1 MKRISTRHYF
11 KLIAFL
17 VVLSTLP
24 VIITGGLSYWQSS
37 KAIVDYS
44 NEEKMQNIYQ
54 IQTNIEQVL
63 RYIDLSTT
71 YFVRSPQT
79 MDLLNR
85 DMNAVSFSEFH
96 NLRKDLNHL
105 QTLETGIED
114 IVLVS
119 FDQNWII
126 NNDGLSRLS
135 AENYATLHSH
145 YLNLPE
151 HSHWLLEDANNIEI
165 PNAIKKSCPSYIN
178 LVKKLPVI
186 NKNKDGL
193 ISVLIPTCELTKIM
207 AQSTDNDA
215 FIVLDENHQVV
226 ADSNMDYVSED
237 GYVPPQLFQSID
249 QQQQHGQFEFMINN
263 IDYKISFRKSD
274 LNDWTYLSVV
284 KLSDLHKKSSS
295 IGLITVLIVSV
306 LLIISLGFA
315 FISGKLLYQPIK
327 KLKNVVAG
335 IGGSGHSSS
344 NEFEMI
350 ETHIQKLLN
359 QNQQLEQRIQS
370 QVNQLKQLFTI
381 RLLQGKVSPSEL
393 PLKVKSFHYASDW
406 DGFMVLSLKVDTFY
420 DTKFNENDRDL
431 ILFAINNL
439 IEDLIPE
446 NERLTPVV
454 INDTQTTVF
463 LIKERN
469 KPVYTQQ
476 MNERA
481 EYIQEQIKE
490 IFNLS
495 VSMGI
500 SSRFSNLEDAEIAFK
515 ESKEALKYRLKM
527 GETTTIF
534 YENLHRNYTN
544 FAPYPTAI
552 AKKVFDAIKLGN
564 LSNAKSELASFF
576 AYLKRHDIHHP
587 QLEIM
592 LSRFLYELFEVKE
605 EVGVEVESFDTTER
619 INDYQAFRSLQEIEE
634 WIVQAIFKPLIDG
647 INAKD
652 DSKNKR
658 ISDRMISLIHRNFD
672 EDLSLDGIAA
682 ELHYNPTYLS
692 TLFQKE
698 TGYSFSDYLLRYR
711 LKKAKEWL
719 TTTDKSVKEIAELL
733 QYNNSQNF
741 IRSFRKMEGITP
753 GKYRSRYKSKEA

>member
-1 MKRISTRHYF
+1 MKRFSTRHYF

-79 MDLLNR
+79 VDVLKTDMD
-85 DMNAVSFSEFH
+85 AVSFSEFH

-114 IVLVS
+114 MILVS
-119 FDQNWII
+119 FDKNWLI

-135 AENYATLHSH
+135 GDTYATLNSL
-145 YLNLPE
+145 YLNLPG
-151 HSHWLLEDANNIEI
+151 HSHWLLEDADKLEI
-165 PNAIKKSCPSYIN
+165 PNATKKSCPSYIN
-178 LVKKLPVI
+178 LVKKLPI
-186 NKNKDGL
+186 LTNKKDGL
-193 ISVLIPTCELTKIM
+193 ISVLIPTCELKKIM
-207 AQSTDNDA
+207 AESTDNEA
-215 FIVLDENHQVV
+215 FIVLDEHNQVV
-226 ADSNMDYVSED
+226 ADSNMEYVSED
-237 GYVPPQLFQSID
+237 GYVPQKLFQSID
-249 QQQQHGQFEFMINN
+249 QQQEYGQFEFNIQD
-263 IDYKISFRKSD
+263 IDYKISFRKSK
-274 LNDWTYLSVV
+274 LNNWTYLSVV
-284 KLSDLHKKSSS
+284 KISDLHKKSSS
-295 IGLITVLIVSV
+295 IGWITVLIVSF
-306 LLIISLGFA
+306 LLIISLCFA
-315 FISGKLLYQPIK
+315 FISGNMLYQPIK
-327 KLKNVVAG
+327 KLRNAVAG
-335 IGGSGHSSS
+335 SGGDTPSST
-344 NEFEMI
+344 NEFEVI
-350 ETHIQKLLN
+350 ETHIEKLLN

-381 RLLQGKVSPSEL
+381 RLLQGKVSSSEL
-393 PLKVKSFHYASDW
+393 PLKMKSFNYTTDW
-406 DGFMVLSLKVDTFY
+406 YSFIVLSVKVDAFY
-420 DTKFNENDRDL
+420 DNRFNENDRDL

-446 NERLTPVV
+446 TERLTPVV
-454 INDTQTTVF
+454 INDTQTTLV
-463 LIKERN
+463 LMNEESIST
-469 KPVYTQQ
+469 YTQQ
-476 MNERA
+476 INEKA
-481 EYIQEQIKE
+481 EYIQERIRD

-495 VSMGI
+495 VSIGI
-500 SSRFSNLEDAEIAFK
+500 SSRFTRLEDAEIAFK

-534 YENLHRNYTN
+534 YDNLNRKNSN
-544 FAPYPTAI
+544 FAPYPTTI
-552 AKKVFDAIKLGN
+552 TKNIFDAIKLGN
-564 LSNAKSELASFF
+564 ISNAKDDIKKFF
-576 AYLKRHDIHHP
+576 TYLTRHDIHHP

-605 EVGVEVESFDTTER
+605 EIGVRVENFNTTEN
-619 INDYQAFRSLQEIEE
+619 INDYQRFRSLQEMEE
-634 WIVQAIFKPLIDG
+634 WIIHSIVEPLISG
-647 INAKD
+647 INEKD
-652 DSKNKR
+652 ESKNKR
-658 ISDRMISLIHRNFD
+658 ISDRMISLIHKNFD
-672 EDLSLDGIAA
+672 EDLSLDSIAA

-698 TGYSFSDYLLRYR
+698 TGYSFSEYLLQYR

-741 IRSFRKMEGITP
+741 IRSFRKIEGITP
-753 GKYRSRYKSKEA
+753 GKYRSNYKSKKA